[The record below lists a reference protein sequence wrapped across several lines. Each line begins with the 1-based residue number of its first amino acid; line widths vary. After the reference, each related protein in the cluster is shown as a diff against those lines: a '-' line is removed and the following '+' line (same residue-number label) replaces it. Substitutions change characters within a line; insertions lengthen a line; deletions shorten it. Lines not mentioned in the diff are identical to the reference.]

1 MGKIFAVLLIL
12 FLGFIAYLGFL
23 NQNEVAIKLSK
34 SHLYEIPMVIF
45 ILISSL
51 SGAFFMFI
59 LYTIR
64 DTKRLIRNI
73 KAQKKQK
80 QQEKLQS
87 LYNEAL
93 TALYSGRRELARK
106 KLEELLG
113 LEPSHISGLMKM
125 AEIYLDEKNY
135 KEALEYYRKIVS
147 FEPDHI
153 GSKLKMAEIYLI
165 QEQYDDALRY
175 LEEVLKVDP
184 LNRAAIMK
192 KRKILE
198 IQERWGELIE
208 LQKDILKRT
217 SDSEEKNREEKRLL
231 GYTYEEAK
239 RLLDAGELD
248 RAKKMFKSILKSQ
261 NNFIPAHIGIARV
274 FINKSHQKDA
284 IDYLEKTFEETG
296 SLIVLANLE
305 EIILGQEDPS
315 RIISIY
321 KKALA
326 QSPEDNTLRYFLIKL
341 YYRLE
346 MLDDAL
352 ELIESIDN
360 QKLYPQLD
368 KIRGAIAIKRGHF
381 EEAARIFRGIVD
393 MKRALKL
400 PLCCSECAALSDDW
414 HGRCPAC
421 GSWNSLDF
429 NIHGI
434 CEATRK
440 VHD

>member
-1 MGKIFAVLLIL
+1 MGKVFAVLLIL

-51 SGAFFMFI
+51 SGVLFMFI

-73 KAQKKQK
+73 KAQKRQK
-80 QQEKLQS
+80 QQEKQEAI
-87 LYNEAL
+87 YNEAL
-93 TALYSGRRELARK
+93 TALYSGKRELARK

-113 LEPSHISGLMKM
+113 LEPAHISALLKI
-125 AEIYLDEKNY
+125 AEISFDENNY
-135 KEALEYYRKIVS
+135 KEALEYYRKIIS
-147 FEPDHI
+147 IQPDNI

-165 QEQYDDALRY
+165 QQEYDDALKY

-184 LNRAAIMK
+184 LNRMAIRK
-192 KRKILE
+192 KREILE
-198 IQERWGELIE
+198 IQKRWGDLIE
-208 LQKDILKRT
+208 LQKDILRHT
-217 SDSEEKNREEKRLL
+217 SNNEEKDEEEKRLL
-231 GYTYEEAK
+231 GYNYEEAK
-239 RLLDAGELD
+239 RLLDTGELD
-248 RAKKMFKSILKSQ
+248 KAKKMFKAILKSRDD
-261 NNFIPAHIGIARV
+261 FIPAHIGIAEV
-274 FINKSHQKDA
+274 FIKRSHQKDA
-284 IDYLEKTFEETG
+284 INYLEKTFEETG

-315 RIISIY
+315 KIISIY
-321 KKALA
+321 KKALS
-326 QSPEDNTLRYFLIKL
+326 QKPDDSTIKYFLIKL

-360 QKLYPQLD
+360 QKLYPELN
-368 KIRGAIAIKRGHF
+368 KIRGAIAMKRGHF
-381 EEAARIFRGIVD
+381 EEAAHIFRGIVD
-393 MKRALKL
+393 MKRVLKL
-400 PLCCSECAALSDDW
+400 PLCCSECGTISDEW

-421 GSWNSLDF
+421 GNWNSLYF
-429 NIHGI
+429 NIYGV
-434 CEATRK
+434 CEAKRK

>member
-1 MGKIFAVLLIL
+1 MGKVFAVLLIL
-12 FLGFIAYLGFL
+12 FIGFIAYLGFL

-34 SHLYEIPMVIF
+34 NHLYEIPMVMF

-73 KAQKKQK
+73 KTQKKQK
-80 QQEKLQS
+80 HQEKLQS

-93 TALYSGRRELARK
+93 TALYSGKRELTRK

-113 LEPSHISGLMKM
+113 LEPSHISGLMNM
-125 AEIYLDEKNY
+125 AEISFDENSY
-135 KEALEYYRKIVS
+135 KESLEYYSRILAIQ
-147 FEPDHI
+147 PDHI
-153 GSKLKMAEIYLI
+153 GCKLKMAEIYLI
-165 QEQYDDALRY
+165 QEQYDDALKY

-192 KRKILE
+192 KREILE

-208 LQKDILKRT
+208 LQKDILRHT
-217 SDSEEKNREEKRLL
+217 SSSEEKGQEEKRLS

-239 RLLDAGELD
+239 RMLDAGELD

-261 NNFIPAHIGIARV
+261 NNFVPAHIGIAEV
-274 FINKSHQKDA
+274 FIKKSHQRDA
-284 IDYLEKTFEETG
+284 INYLEKTFEETG
-296 SLIVLANLE
+296 SLIILANLE
-305 EIILGQEDPS
+305 EIILRQEDPS

-326 QSPEDNTLRYFLIKL
+326 QRPDDSILKYFLIKL

-381 EEAARIFRGIVD
+381 EEAAQIFRGIVD

-400 PLCCSECAALSDDW
+400 PLCCSECGALSDEW
-414 HGRCPAC
+414 YGRCPAC
-421 GSWNSLDF
+421 GKWDSLYF
-429 NIHGI
+429 NIHGV
-434 CEATRK
+434 CEAKRK

>member
-1 MGKIFAVLLIL
+1 MGKVFAVLLIL

-34 SHLYEIPMVIF
+34 SHMYEIPMVIF
-45 ILISSL
+45 ILVSSL
-51 SGAFFMFI
+51 SGAFFVFI

-64 DTKRLIRNI
+64 DTKKLIRNI

-80 QQEKLQS
+80 HHEKLQS

-93 TALYSGRRELARK
+93 TALYSGKRELARK

-113 LEPSHISGLMKM
+113 LEQAHISGLMKI
-125 AEIYLDEKNY
+125 AEISFDENNY
-135 KEALEYYRKIVS
+135 KDALEYYRKIIS
-147 FEPDHI
+147 FQPDHI
-153 GSKLKMAEIYLI
+153 GSKLKIAEIYII
-165 QEQYDDALRY
+165 QQQYDDALKY
-175 LEEVLKVDP
+175 LEEVLKADP

-192 KRKILE
+192 KRDILE
-198 IQERWGELIE
+198 IKERWGELIE
-208 LQKDILKRT
+208 IQKDILKRT
-217 SDSEEKNREEKRLL
+217 SNSEEKSSEEKRLL

-239 RLLDAGELD
+239 SLLDVGELD
-248 RAKKMFKSILKSQ
+248 RAKKMFKSILKSH
-261 NNFIPAHIGIARV
+261 NDFVPAHIGIAEV
-274 FINKSHQKDA
+274 FIKKSHQKDA
-284 IDYLEKTFEETG
+284 INYLKKTFEETG
-296 SLIVLANLE
+296 SLIVLATLE
-305 EIILGQEDPS
+305 EIILEQEDPS
-315 RIISIY
+315 KIISIY
-321 KKALA
+321 KKALS
-326 QSPEDNTLRYFLIKL
+326 QRPDDSILKYFLIKL

-381 EEAARIFRGIVD
+381 EEAAQIFRGIVD

-400 PLCCSECAALSDDW
+400 PLCCSECGVLSDEW

-421 GSWNSLDF
+421 GNWDSLYF
-429 NIHGI
+429 NIHGV
-434 CEATRK
+434 CEAKRK